1 MSEFV
6 KQLNETTERVK
17 AALPQMSFS
26 KSGYEIRAHMLE
38 MAQAQL
44 WQDYHAK
51 WGAFNLSVT
60 KEGADY
66 ALRVDLPQVPGVEQV
81 LEAAEKFYSFVNKK

>member
-1 MSEFV
+1 MTDFT
-6 KQLNETTERVK
+6 KQITDATERMK
-17 AALPQMSFS
+17 AALPQVSFS

-38 MAQAQL
+38 MAQSQL

-60 KEGADY
+60 KDGGDY
-66 ALRVDLPQVPGVEQV
+66 ALRVDMPQVPGVEQV

>member
-1 MSEFV
+1 MTDFT
-6 KQLNETTERVK
+6 KQITDTTERVK
-17 AALPQMSFS
+17 AALPQVSFS

-38 MAQAQL
+38 MAQGQL

-60 KEGADY
+60 KEGSDY
-66 ALRVDLPQVPGVEQV
+66 AMRVDVPQVPGVEQV